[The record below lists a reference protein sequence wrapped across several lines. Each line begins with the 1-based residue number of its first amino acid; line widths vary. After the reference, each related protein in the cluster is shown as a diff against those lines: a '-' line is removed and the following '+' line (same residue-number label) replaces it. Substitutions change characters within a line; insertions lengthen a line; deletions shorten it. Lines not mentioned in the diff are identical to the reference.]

1 VKTSVIFSP
10 ECGYSNPEVESNSVH
25 VVTVT
30 VDAEHN
36 YAVIEAKSREALYE
50 FGRSLMEEALYGHG
64 EAEFYP
70 LVVDGNALV
79 VNGARLPEGSA
90 RLFVH
95 YPKQGR
101 IGG

>member
-1 VKTSVIFSP
+1 MKTSVIFLP
-10 ECGYSNPEVESNSVH
+10 ECEHSNPEVESNPIHAVA
-25 VVTVT
+25 VTI
-30 VDAEHN
+30 DSERN
-36 YAVIEAKSREALYE
+36 YALIKAKSREALYE

-70 LVVDGNALV
+70 LVVDGTALV
-79 VNGARLPEGSA
+79 VNGVRLPEGSA

-95 YPKQGR
+95 YPREGG